1 MEPTKKIGPRLIYS
15 VIGIA
20 VVLVAALI
28 ALERYI
34 IRNSEI
40 ERVRTLVAN
49 FVTLQVQNTL
59 RPEYFSAEH
68 AAQNIEF
75 FNEFSKRIRTTEVIR
90 IKIWD
95 KNSAVI
101 FSEDR
106 SIIGKSFPDNDD
118 LKEALGGKISVE
130 ISKPDKAENVSEK
143 DYREF
148 MEIYIPAFFGSSS
161 EPSGVI
167 EVYYSM
173 DSINRN
179 VFSAHILT
187 SAVIA
192 GFVIVLLAAFASFW
206 GFR

>member
-1 MEPTKKIGPRLIYS
+1 MEPTKKTGSRLIYS

-20 VVLVAALI
+20 VVLASALI
-28 ALERYI
+28 VLERYI

-40 ERVRTLVAN
+40 ERARTLVAN
-49 FVTLQVQNTL
+49 FVTLQTQNML
-59 RPEYFSAEH
+59 RSEYFSAEH

-75 FNEFSKRIRTTEVIR
+75 FNEFSKRIRTPEVIQ

-95 KNSAVI
+95 KNSTVI

-106 SIIGKSFPDNDD
+106 SIIGQSFQDNDD

-130 ISKPDKAENVSEK
+130 ISEPDKAENVSETG
-143 DYREF
+143 YREF
-148 MEIYIPAFFGSSS
+148 MEIYVPAFFESSS
-161 EPSGVI
+161 EPSGVV

-173 DSINRN
+173 DNINRN

-192 GFVIVLLAAFASFW
+192 GFVLVVLVAFASFW